1 MPKRRRIRNVT
12 ESTSNAG
19 EDRADAR
26 DPQAPTGSAAEA
38 SSTSETTSPESD
50 KDAGRSAAEEEF
62 LTEEELNEMT
72 TRAAAIVAKVVEK
85 DFDPRPAPR
94 TFAQCPRCGER
105 RFSPD
110 LVGKTVTCPNCRT
123 GQKLV

>member
-1 MPKRRRIRNVT
+1 MSRRRRSTNAKA
-12 ESTSNAG
+12 STSEAG

-26 DPQAPTGSAAEA
+26 DPQTPAGSTTETTTPSEGSDSEAEQDA
-38 SSTSETTSPESD
+38 GGSTAEEKQLENSST
-50 KDAGRSAAEEEF
+50 KAG
-62 LTEEELNEMT
+62 
-72 TRAAAIVAKVVEK
+72 AKVVEE
-85 DFDPRPAPR
+85 DFESRPAPR